1 MRLTFLKHRGTEITE
16 QRREAKLCVLCVSVF
31 LSSTQSR
38 LILHL
43 RQGKARQGK
52 AKLLRCQVSVW
63 HDRHFCGTMDFYL
76 AQIAKSVF

>member
-1 MRLTFLKHRGTEITE
+1 MRLTFLKHRGTE

-43 RQGKARQGK
+43 RQGKA
-52 AKLLRCQVSVW
+52 KLLRCQVSVW

-76 AQIAKSVF
+76 AQIAKSGF